1 MSAVIASPTAVLM
14 GVENKHGAVKVLAP
28 AAAAAAAAT
37 AVSNMMPI
45 ALMPAVAEVETA
57 SMVEV
62 GCCEQQLTVYRSRPV
77 PPPKPASLRGRPLC
91 AMSSSAAPPWPTA
104 DNEEEQGD
112 DLSDM
117 VVGPLREVICEHHVC
132 NGCIVNSRLPRSQS
146 LDANLSRQQH
156 QQQLQRTGVRSRPQR
171 SETCLGIAD
180 NVARQRALQKGSSK
194 MHSSRNAVTRSISTD
209 SGLTINACLGLRA
222 FLTVGCQFKKRVCH
236 SVV

>member
-1 MSAVIASPTAVLM
+1 MVRGLACILLAATSLSVPRFSRAMSAVIASPTAVLM

-28 AAAAAAAAT
+28 AAAAAAAAAT

-45 ALMPAVAEVETA
+45 ALMPAAAEVETA

-156 QQQLQRTGVRSRPQR
+156 QQQLQRTAFGHGRKGVRH
-171 SETCLGIAD
+171 
-180 NVARQRALQKGSSK
+180 VWALQITSHGSV
-194 MHSSRNAVTRSISTD
+194 H
-209 SGLTINACLGLRA
+209 
-222 FLTVGCQFKKRVCH
+222 FKRV
-236 SVV
+236 VVRCIRHATPWRAV